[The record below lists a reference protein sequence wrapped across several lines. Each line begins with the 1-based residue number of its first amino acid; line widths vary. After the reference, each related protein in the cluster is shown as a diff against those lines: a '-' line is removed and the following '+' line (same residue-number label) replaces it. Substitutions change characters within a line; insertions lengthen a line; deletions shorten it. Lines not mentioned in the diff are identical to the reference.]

1 MQETTD
7 NRKRVHV
14 EPMRIRWGDMDAL
27 GHVNNVTYF
36 RYMEQARIGFF
47 EKALAG
53 RLWVDVGLV
62 IANATCEFKRALT
75 YPGDI
80 EVSVFVETPGASS
93 LKTFYEICMRG
104 DPKPYTEGSAVVVF
118 VDPRSHKPTRIPQA
132 VRDRLVS
139 AL

>member
-1 MQETTD
+1 MQREPH

-14 EPMRIRWGDMDAL
+14 ERLRIRWGDMDAL

-47 EKALAG
+47 DKLLAG
-53 RLWVDVGLV
+53 RLWNDVGIV

-80 EVSVFVETPGASS
+80 EVAVSIEPPGGSS
-93 LKTFYEICMRG
+93 LKTFYEIRKAG
-104 DPKPYTEGSAVVVF
+104 DPLPCSEGSAVVVF
-118 VDPRSHKPTRIPQA
+118 VDPRTHKPIRLPQA

-139 AL
+139 AP